1 MIVSYLPA
9 GKMEKFFDV
18 TNQWSSPPLKEEIAK
33 VFVDHDMQIVGPPLK
48 VD

>member
-9 GKMEKFFDV
+9 GKMEKFFEV
-18 TNQWSSPPLKEEIAK
+18 TDQWSSPPSKEEMAK
-33 VFVDHDMQIVGPPLK
+33 IFSDHDMQIVDPPLK